1 VVQKMTIYLLNH
13 FSLLGLV
20 ALIIGGTTTVAI
32 IITVLVH
39 KLLPNLHN
47 SAFEEVTEVLRADI
61 FALLYT
67 IVLALVIADLS
78 GNLKDA
84 SSKVS
89 EEASALSALARA
101 APAFP
106 PGPRASI
113 REAIDEYVH
122 AVVEDEW
129 PKMKVGEQSP
139 RAFAALEGLYA
150 TVRGFEPN
158 SQTEQAFY
166 SAAVDDLRDITLSRR
181 ERLQQSAEGL
191 SSLMRTLLVTGGIV
205 FIILAFPASA
215 RSLRT
220 RAVIVGAA
228 TAFVSFAYLLTMV
241 LDYPYAGDISVD
253 NSPYKTG
260 ALTEFWALHST
271 PRPLVPDKFEK
282 LSAPDLIG
290 VWISDSSFGE
300 AVFRQVGTEIRG
312 AYRYN
317 KGTVVGTVSP
327 DGVFH
332 GWWCGEESR
341 KPPQDAGEIEWRLL
355 KNSDGEKRLDGRWRY
370 GANEPLQGG
379 WDLIKLAG
387 KAEPPDLAAMFDDS
401 PSFCRHP

>member
-1 VVQKMTIYLLNH
+1 MTLYLLNH

-20 ALIIGGTTTVAI
+20 ALIIGGTTAVAI
-32 IITVLVH
+32 IITVAAH

-47 SAFEEVTEVLRADI
+47 SAFEEVTEVLRADV

-89 EEASALSALARA
+89 SEASALSALTRA

-106 PGPRASI
+106 PGPRKSI
-113 REAIDEYVH
+113 REAVDEYVH

-129 PKMKVGEQSP
+129 PRMKWGQQSP

-150 TVRGFEPN
+150 TVRGFEP
-158 SQTEQAFY
+158 STQAEQAFY
-166 SAAVDDLRDITLSRR
+166 NSAVDNLRDITLSRR

-191 SSLMRTLLVTGGIV
+191 SSLLRTLLVAGGIV

-215 RSLRT
+215 RRLRT
-220 RAVIVGAA
+220 RVVIVGAA

-241 LDYPYAGDISVD
+241 LDYPYAGEISVD
-253 NSPYKTG
+253 NSPYKSG
-260 ALTEFWALHST
+260 ALNEFWSLYST
-271 PRPLVPDKFEK
+271 PRPLDPNAFEK

-300 AVFRQVGTEIRG
+300 TVFRQVGAEVRA
-312 AYRYN
+312 AYRYD

-332 GWWCGEESR
+332 GWWCEEDSR
-341 KPPQDAGEIEWRLL
+341 KPPKDAGEVE
-355 KNSDGEKRLDGRWRY
+355 
-370 GANEPLQGG
+370 
-379 WDLIKLAG
+379 
-387 KAEPPDLAAMFDDS
+387 
-401 PSFCRHP
+401 CVC